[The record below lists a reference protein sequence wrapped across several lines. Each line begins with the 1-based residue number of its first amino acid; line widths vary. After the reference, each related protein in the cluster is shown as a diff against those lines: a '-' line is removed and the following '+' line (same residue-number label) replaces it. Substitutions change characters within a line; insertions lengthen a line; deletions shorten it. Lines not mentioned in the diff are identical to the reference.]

1 MTEEKKRGRGR
12 PKKEEKVENP
22 DCEPATKGF
31 VKCLMRKYDNGHT
44 HKQRGGGL
52 AMIALALLFGVVWLA
67 CVTMPNPS
75 MGANQP
81 LYAWMF
87 GSLAAVSVV
96 AAYEI
101 ASIGEGRTTEPN
113 NTMWC
118 THPEYIRKYEP
129 PTCEPKKECE

>member
-1 MTEEKKRGRGR
+1 MM
-12 PKKEEKVENP
+12 
-22 DCEPATKGF
+22 A
-31 VKCLMRKYDNGHT
+31 
-44 HKQRGGGL
+44 L
-52 AMIALALLFGVVWLA
+52 AMLFGVVWLA

-101 ASIGEGRTTEPN
+101 AAIGEDRTTVPN
-113 NTMWC
+113 YNMWSD
-118 THPEYIRKYEP
+118 HPDYIRKYEP
-129 PTCEPKKECE
+129 PKCEPKKGCE